1 MIAAVGRCLAGD
13 AVETLPLG
21 RALREGE
28 GAIGWR
34 DVAMRIFD
42 SAVAATRNPGS
53 GIHDRREA
61 ALSAIAP
68 PNTARTWYGRMVR

>member
-1 MIAAVGRCLAGD
+1 
-13 AVETLPLG
+13 
-21 RALREGE
+21 
-28 GAIGWR
+28 
-34 DVAMRIFD
+34 MRIFD

-53 GIHDRREA
+53 AIHDRREA